1 MLIIQSFSNISFWN
15 ENKNTIYQLKLFKL
29 NKPIQK

>member
-1 MLIIQSFSNISFWN
+1 MLIIQSFSNILFKN

-29 NKPIQK
+29 TKTL